1 MYDDDYSCDA
11 DIFLPLILGDSSVFL
26 QESFR
31 SDSHHLQQSWTM
43 PLNYHLEKIMLN
55 LQGYSVQLRESI
67 NRLEKQQGEIIDV
80 LDFEETFKSQSLE
93 R

>member
-1 MYDDDYSCDA
+1 
-11 DIFLPLILGDSSVFL
+11 
-26 QESFR
+26 
-31 SDSHHLQQSWTM
+31 M

-55 LQGYSVQLRESI
+55 LQGYSVQLREFI

>member
-1 MYDDDYSCDA
+1 M
-11 DIFLPLILGDSSVFL
+11 FL

-31 SDSHHLQQSWTM
+31 LDSHHLQQSWTM

>member
-1 MYDDDYSCDA
+1 
-11 DIFLPLILGDSSVFL
+11 
-26 QESFR
+26 
-31 SDSHHLQQSWTM
+31 
-43 PLNYHLEKIMLN
+43 MLN
-55 LQGYSVQLRESI
+55 LQGYSVQLREFI